1 MILLRWGVIYLK
13 RIVSVALMA
22 LMLFTLVSCTLR
34 PIDENILPE
43 TEPANAETNDNSE
56 SESETERETETEP
69 VTEPVEDVITKASFV
84 GCGDN
89 IIYYGTYRDAKS
101 QAVSGGRAYNFR
113 PMYSEVE
120 SIISSADLAFINQE
134 TVISHSNEPQSYP
147 NFNSPVDIADDL
159 VDVGFDIISVAN
171 NHMLDHGALGLK
183 ETYDNWKARNVTLVG
198 CHEENESGK
207 YVTYI
212 EKNGIKIGI
221 VSYTYGTNLGEDPAK
236 YGLYASYLK
245 YADVAGEVSEARENA
260 DFVIVSVHWGQEGAM
275 TPSEEQKNYAQI
287 MADNGADVIIGHHP
301 HVLQPIEWI
310 VGTSGNK
317 SLCVYSLGNFLHEQD
332 WEYNVPG
339 GMITFDIQKINEER
353 ATVENVQFIPTVCHY
368 PKSFYGNKIYLLEN
382 YTADLANAHAV
393 RTYYKHNISLEG
405 LISIVKKTISSEFLP
420 ESFK

>member
-1 MILLRWGVIYLK
+1 MKKVISAILVI
-13 RIVSVALMA
+13 LM
-22 LMLFTLVSCTLR
+22 MFTFVSCTVR
-34 PIDENILPE
+34 PLDEEGGKETKPTIAE
-43 TEPANAETNDNSE
+43 TEDVTESE
-56 SESETERETETEP
+56 SESETETESVTEP
-69 VTEPVEDVITKASFV
+69 VTEPVENVITKASFV

-101 QAVSGGRAYNFR
+101 MAVSGGRAYNFR

-120 SIISSADLAFINQE
+120 SIIAAADLAFINQE
-134 TVISHSNEPQSYP
+134 TVISHSNQPESYP

-171 NHMLDHGALGLK
+171 NHMLDQGALGLK
-183 ETYDNWKARNVTLVG
+183 ETYDNWKSRNVTIVG
-198 CHEENESGK
+198 CHEENHSGK
-207 YVTYI
+207 YVTYV

-245 YADVAGEVSEARENA
+245 YADVAGEVAEARANS
-260 DFVIVSVHWGQEGAM
+260 DFVMVSVHWGKEGAM
-275 TPSEEQKNYAQI
+275 TPDDEQKKYAQI

-310 VGTSGNK
+310 NGANGNK
-317 SLCVYSLGNFLHEQD
+317 TLCVYSLGNFLHEQD

-339 GMITFDIQKINEER
+339 GMITFDIQKINNDR
-353 ATVENVQFIPTVCHY
+353 ATVENVLFIPTVCHY
-368 PKSFYGNKIYLLEN
+368 PRNFYGNKVYLLEN
-382 YTADLANAHAV
+382 YTEQLANSHAV
-393 RTYYKHNISLEG
+393 RTYYNHNISLAG
-405 LISIVKKTISSEFLP
+405 LVSIVKKTINAEFLP

>member
-1 MILLRWGVIYLK
+1 MKKIITA
-13 RIVSVALMA
+13 I
-22 LMLFTLVSCTLR
+22 LFTIIVLTLTSCMIR
-34 PIDENILPE
+34 PLDETSDNE
-43 TEPANAETNDNSE
+43 TKPTIAETDDI
-56 SESETERETETEP
+56 TETETETETE
-69 VTEPVEDVITKASFV
+69 VETEVLTEPVEDVVTKASFI

-101 QAVSGGRAYNFR
+101 QAFAGGRTYNFR

-183 ETYDNWKARNVTLVG
+183 ETYDNWKKRNVTLVG

-212 EKNGIKIGI
+212 EKNGIRIGI

-245 YADVAGEVSEARENA
+245 YADVAGEVAEARENA
-260 DFVIVSVHWGQEGAM
+260 DFVIVSVHWGKEGAM
-275 TPSEEQKNYAQI
+275 TPDEEQKKYAHI

-310 VGTSGNK
+310 DGANGNK
-317 SLCVYSLGNFLHEQD
+317 TLCVYSLGNFLHEQD

-339 GMITFDIQKINEER
+339 GMISFDIQKINNER
-353 ATVENVQFIPTVCHY
+353 ATVENVLFIPTVCHY
-368 PKSFYGNKIYLLEN
+368 PRSFYGNKVYLLEN
-382 YTADLANAHAV
+382 YTAELANSHAV
-393 RTYYKHNISLEG
+393 KTYYKHDISLNG
-405 LISIVKKTISSEFLP
+405 LISIVKKTISTEFLP
-420 ESFK
+420 ESFR